1 MQDSQVKKNTIN
13 SQPTLCES
21 AKQWKITGNPL
32 AMRYSKGFPNIL
44 FWSVIKKENS
54 IMTNNVYIETYLK
67 ETRKGS
73 SVKDAVAAVSIAY
86 NKDKEMGY
94 NKARALAHDFFCFL
108 AYFTSEI
115 LKNENLITNLYQQSQ
130 KDPSLSVIKDVGD
143 ERAKKKYKED
153 EKLYEGLT
161 KGQIDVLD
169 TLTDNIN
176 DLCEKCKVII
186 FMEFDDGSYFQVF
199 DHIGQKDMLKNML
212 LNAISEGAYLL
223 IVADDRMF
231 GFYCADGDFKASVF
245 GEHAASFTSSLY
257 EKDLMNNGM
266 NPLPTPI
273 DASYM
278 LIPK

>member
-1 MQDSQVKKNTIN
+1 
-13 SQPTLCES
+13 
-21 AKQWKITGNPL
+21 
-32 AMRYSKGFPNIL
+32 
-44 FWSVIKKENS
+44 
-54 IMTNNVYIETYLK
+54 MTNNVYIEAYLK

-73 SVKDAVAAVSIAY
+73 SVKDAVAAVSLIY
-86 NKDKEMGY
+86 NKDKERGY
-94 NKARALAHDFFCFL
+94 IKARALAHDFFCFL

-143 ERAKKKYKED
+143 ERARKKYKED
-153 EKLYEGLT
+153 ERLYGGLT
-161 KGQIDVLD
+161 KGQLD
-169 TLTDNIN
+169 ALDALTDNIN

-186 FMEFDDGSYFQVF
+186 FMEFDKESYFQVF
-199 DHIGQKDMLKNML
+199 DHIVQKDMLKNML
-212 LNAISEGAYLL
+212 LNAASEGAYLL

-231 GFYCADGDFKASVF
+231 GFYCAEGDFKASVMK
-245 GEHAASFTSSLY
+245 EHAAAFIASIY
-257 EKDLMNNGM
+257 KKDLMDNGM